1 MPSLET
7 IVSGTRPENRDLAM
21 EIHPLTLA
29 FTGKCTAMEKPFMAD
44 YGRKSLRQLRLATL
58 LSTFFYLLFAGLD
71 AIVAPELKHQLWLV
85 RIIVSLCI
93 MAVFLFSYSRHF
105 TKYMQPTIAI
115 GVLIGGLGIVYMT
128 VIGNG
133 MIATT
138 YYAGLM
144 LVLMLSYSMI
154 WSRFIWATTC
164 GWIII
169 FSYVIAAALNPDLPL
184 EIVANNAFFCISAN
198 ILGMVIC
205 YAFEYYIRRDFFMR
219 NLLKEQHNE
228 VEAARTV
235 LEERVNERTLMLAKA
250 NEKLRREI
258 ETHQRL
264 DWEKQVLED
273 QLRHAQKMEAIGTL
287 AGGIAHDFNNIL
299 AAIMGHSELAL
310 MQLSNRR
317 EAELCLSEVLN
328 ASHRAKELVGQILS
342 FSRQSESELQPLK
355 ISLVIKEAMRL
366 LKATLPTSITIEQHI
381 NAPDSTV
388 VADATQI
395 HQIVINLC
403 TNAAH
408 AMDPHGG
415 TLTVALDQ
423 MDIEPSEVGEPTDY
437 PGQLAA
443 GEYVNLSI
451 ADTGHGI
458 PNHIMERIFDPYFT
472 TKAKGVGTGLG
483 LAVVRGIVHNHGG
496 IINVENLPNS
506 GTRFNVYLPRA
517 KGRGLPEPQQLQI
530 LRQGKEKILLV
541 DDEEGLAELGA
552 KLLTALGYRVA
563 SYTEPEKALASF
575 REDVQGFDLVITDMV
590 MPKMSG
596 EVLAKEIIALRPD
609 MPIIV
614 YTGYTNVVAAEKI
627 RQMGV
632 RAVLRKPITI
642 HGLSQA
648 IQKVLTKPTS
658 EPRQKD

>member
-21 EIHPLTLA
+21 EIHPLSLA
-29 FTGKCTAMEKPFMAD
+29 FTGKCASMEKPFMAD
-44 YGRKSLRQLRLATL
+44 YGRKSLKQLRLATL
-58 LSTFFYLLFAGLD
+58 LSTFFYLLFALLD
-71 AIVAPELKHQLWLV
+71 AIVAPELKHELWFV
-85 RIIVSLCI
+85 RCIVSLCI
-93 MAVFLFSYSRHF
+93 MAVFIFSYSRRF
-105 TKYMQPTIAI
+105 TEYMQLTVA
-115 GVLIGGLGIVYMT
+115 VCVVIGGLGIVYMT
-128 VIGNG
+128 VIGNEL
-133 MIATT
+133 IATT

-154 WSRFIWATTC
+154 WARFIWATTC

-169 FSYVIAAALNPDLPL
+169 VTYVAAAAMNPDLPL

-205 YAFEYYIRRDFFMR
+205 YAFEYYNRRDFFMR
-219 NLLKEQHNE
+219 NLLKEQHKE
-228 VEAARTV
+228 VEAAKNV
-235 LEERVNERTLMLAKA
+235 LEERVNERTVMLATA

-264 DWEKQVLED
+264 DWEKQVLEG

-299 AAIMGHSELAL
+299 AAIMGHCELAL

-317 EAELCLSEVLN
+317 EAEVCLSEVLS

-381 NAPDSTV
+381 KSPNSTV

-403 TNAAH
+403 TNASH
-408 AMDPHGG
+408 AMDSQGG
-415 TLTVALDQ
+415 VLTITLEDEEIQ
-423 MDIEPSEVGEPTDY
+423 PPEVGEPTVRT
-437 PGQLAA
+437 GELAT
-443 GEYVNLSI
+443 GEYVRLSI
-451 ADTGHGI
+451 ADTGDGI
-458 PNHIMERIFDPYFT
+458 PDHIIDRIFDPYFT

-496 IINVENLPNS
+496 IINVENLPSN
-506 GTRFNVYLPRA
+506 GTRFNIYLPRA
-517 KGRGLPEPQQLQI
+517 KGQGIPEAQQLQI

-575 REDVQGFDLVITDMV
+575 RDDIRGFDLVITDMV

-614 YTGYTNVVAAEKI
+614 YTGYTNMVAADKI

-632 RAVLRKPITI
+632 KAVLRKPITI

-648 IQKVLTKPTS
+648 IQKVLTQRASGPL
-658 EPRQKD
+658 QKG